1 VERAYYKKTGIF
13 PIMHA
18 VAVKRAVLKEN
29 PELLG
34 STFKAYSQAKQSSYT
49 YMAEAAWACDMLPWY
64 GQELEETRQLMGDN
78 FYSYGIKPNRKTLEA
93 LFRYSHQQ
101 GLARR
106 ELTIEELFHPAS
118 LELTETSG

>member
-1 VERAYYKKTGIF
+1 
-13 PIMHA
+13 
-18 VAVKRAVLKEN
+18 
-29 PELLG
+29 
-34 STFKAYSQAKQSSYT
+34 
-49 YMAEAAWACDMLPWY
+49 MAEAAWAYDMLPWY

-101 GLARR
+101 GLTRR
-106 ELTIEELFHPAS
+106 ELIIEELFHPAS

>member
-1 VERAYYKKTGIF
+1 
-13 PIMHA
+13 
-18 VAVKRAVLKEN
+18 
-29 PELLG
+29 
-34 STFKAYSQAKQSSYT
+34 
-49 YMAEAAWACDMLPWY
+49 MAEAAWAYDMLPWY

-78 FYSYGIKPNRKTLEA
+78 FHSYGIKPNRKTLEA

-106 ELTIEELFHPAS
+106 ELIIEELFHPAS